1 LLGPSRR
8 TTKRVPTAD
17 QRFAFAHTLRT
28 ALTEARVSGRSLAE
42 ALGLSPASV
51 SKWLM
56 GKTTPGPD
64 TLARAEKVVGL
75 EPGSLS
81 RPLGYVLVPPTQSD
95 APPVS
100 EAVRADPKLGPREQA
115 VLLAVYK
122 ELVRQYSTAQSPT
135 PVHPET

>member
-1 LLGPSRR
+1 LLEPSRR
-8 TTKRVPTAD
+8 KSKRVPTAD
-17 QRFAFAHTLRT
+17 QRFAFAQTLRT

-56 GKTTPGPD
+56 GKTVPSPD
-64 TLARAEKVVGL
+64 TLARAEKLVGL

-81 RPLGYVLVPPTQSD
+81 RPLGYVLVPLTPSD
-95 APPVS
+95 AAPVS

-122 ELVRQYSTAQSPT
+122 ELVRQYSTAQPLPPT
-135 PVHPET
+135 QPGT